1 MFLILL
7 FLYAGAHCSFI
18 LVPRMVKKEWTLT
31 LAEIKVDGAS
41 LLTEHVQSL
50 CKDSVF

>member
-1 MFLILL
+1 MRCS
-7 FLYAGAHCSFI
+7 LYFI
-18 LVPRMVKKEWTLT
+18 YIGSSYGKKEWTLT